1 MTMNEGFEIEDIVVG
16 KGAEA
21 VRGKSV
27 EVHYTGTLT
36 NGAKFDSSHDRGK
49 PFSFAL
55 GAGRVIAGW
64 DLGVAGMREG
74 GKRKLIIP
82 PAMGY
87 GARGVPGAIPPN
99 ATLIFEVELL
109 RVM

>member
-1 MTMNEGFEIEDIVVG
+1 MSEELKLEDLVVG
-16 KGAEA
+16 SGDEA
-21 VRGKSV
+21 VRGKTV
-27 EVHYTGTLT
+27 EVHYTGMLT
-36 NGAKFDSSHDRGK
+36 DGKKFDSSHDRGD
-49 PFSFAL
+49 PFSFKL

-64 DLGVAGMREG
+64 DMGVAGMRVG

-109 RVM
+109 RVL